1 MYFALRA
8 SGAKGG
14 HYMQI
19 TKPGATAQPYTG
31 AATRAD
37 VIDWLQ
43 ALHDHLSDRD
53 LHAGQS
59 MPTRFRT
66 RLADVLR
73 RLQLGEDLEVMK

>member
-1 MYFALRA
+1 MTTALSTDLRTDKDNWRKFPASMLRA
-8 SGAKGG
+8 
-14 HYMQI
+14 
-19 TKPGATAQPYTG
+19 
-31 AATRAD
+31 RAD

-53 LHAGQS
+53 LNAGQS

-73 RLQLGEDLEVMK
+73 RLQLGEDLEVMQ